1 MNVFTSA
8 LRQYDVPEIVI
19 ALAAVVV
26 VQISIVLRSTNSR
39 RSASGYVWSAF
50 LLSKGRMGAWIA
62 IKTSFAVALLH
73 AVGLHGHPLS
83 IQFVLALV
91 VTAAPEA
98 IEAFV
103 PTIQNEKIARL
114 LFVALQRTN
123 FSVIQLLNASITRL
137 REHANYDWQN
147 CRGQWQFGVSADEVG
162 RRIRILYE
170 RNKREIANSLRKPS
184 LLAFD
189 AGIVPAQ
196 KFYLL
201 IDFLG
206 LKRLNGALREFSADA
221 EIPPTFGWNGSER
234 RREQIVGNHA
244 ARRPIDDAN
253 LCTLISHG
261 QAFPAWNASPTAS
274 GIKRAKKS

>member
-8 LRQYDVPEIVI
+8 FQLFDVAEIAT
-19 ALAAVVV
+19 ALAAVVM
-26 VQISIVLRSTNSR
+26 VQVSFVLQSTNSR
-39 RSASGYVWSAF
+39 RSASGYVWPAF
-50 LLSKGRMGAWIA
+50 LLSKARMGALIA
-62 IKTSFAVALLH
+62 IKTALAVALLH
-73 AVGLHGHPLS
+73 AFRLHGSLLS
-83 IQFVLALV
+83 VQFVLALLL
-91 VTAAPEA
+91 TAAPEV

-103 PTIQNEKIARL
+103 PTIQNEKIARFV
-114 LFVALQRTN
+114 FVAMQRTN

-147 CRGQWQFGVSADEVG
+147 CRGQWQFGVSAEEVG

-170 RNKREIANSLRKPS
+170 RNKREIANSLRKPN

-189 AGIVPAQ
+189 AGIVPPQ

-206 LKRLNGALREFSADA
+206 PKRLNGVLREFSADA
-221 EIPPTFGWNGSER
+221 AVPPTVGWDGSER
-234 RREQIVGNHA
+234 RRAQVLGDHP

-253 LCTLISHG
+253 LCKLISLG
-261 QAFPAWNASPTAS
+261 QAFPAYNASHTAS
-274 GIKRAKKS
+274 EIKRTKKN